1 MWKFVILFAAVGA
14 AWLMWQRGNGSIS
27 AARYLYESVR
37 SNPNTY
43 EWLSRSLSG
52 DRIRDTHAVRRR
64 FGLSQ
69 RYAQALL
76 DEFARRRT

>member
-1 MWKFVILFAAVGA
+1 MADVAA
-14 AWLMWQRGNGSIS
+14 RNSSIS

-52 DRIRDTHAVRRR
+52 DRIRDTQAVRRR

>member
-14 AWLMWQRGNGSIS
+14 AWLMS

-52 DRIRDTHAVRRR
+52 DRTRDTQAVRRR

-76 DEFARRRT
+76 DEFTRRRT